1 MHMNNGIESVT
12 TSALSLALDAASLRH
27 QAISAN
33 IANIQ
38 TQGYVPQRVSFETQ
52 LVSAQR
58 SLREQGFVD
67 PMALSGVRARLEPAV
82 DEDGQPSAIAL
93 DSEVAKMAENAVQ
106 YQALIKGISRH
117 LSLLMS
123 AASDGKK

>member
-1 MHMNNGIESVT
+1 MNNGIESVT
-12 TSALSLALDAASLRH
+12 TLALSLALDAASLRH

-38 TQGYVPQRVSFETQ
+38 TQGYVPQRVSFEAQ

-58 SLREQGFVD
+58 SLREQGFLD
-67 PMALSGVRARLEPAV
+67 PMALSGVRARLEPGVNA
-82 DEDGQPSAIAL
+82 DGQPTAIGL
-93 DSEVAKMAENAVQ
+93 DSEVAKMAQNAVQ

-117 LSLLMS
+117 FSLLMS

>member
-1 MHMNNGIESVT
+1 MNNGIESIT

-38 TQGYVPQRVSFETQ
+38 TQGYVPQRVSFEGQ
-52 LVSAQR
+52 LDNARR

-67 PMALSGVRARLEPAV
+67 PLALSGVRARLEPSV
-82 DEDGQPSAIAL
+82 EEDGQPSAIQL
-93 DSEVAKMAENAVQ
+93 DSEVAHMAQNAVQ

-117 LSLLMS
+117 LSVLMM

>member
-1 MHMNNGIESVT
+1 MNNGIESVT
-12 TSALSLALDAASLRH
+12 SSLLSLALDAASLRH

-38 TQGYVPQRVSFETQ
+38 TQGYVPQRVSFEAQ
-52 LVSAQR
+52 LVNAQR
-58 SLREQGFVD
+58 SLKEQGFVD
-67 PMALSGVRARLEPAV
+67 PMALSGVRARLEPALGA
-82 DEDGQPSAIAL
+82 DGQPSAIEL
-93 DSEVAKMAENAVQ
+93 DSEVAQMAQNAVQ
-106 YQALIKGISRH
+106 YQALVKGISRH

>member
-1 MHMNNGIESVT
+1 MNNGIESVT
-12 TSALSLALDAASLRH
+12 SSLLSLALDAASLRH

-38 TQGYVPQRVSFETQ
+38 TQGYVPQRVSFEAQ
-52 LVSAQR
+52 LVNAQR
-58 SLREQGFVD
+58 SLKEQGFVD
-67 PMALSGVRARLEPAV
+67 PMALSGVRARLEPALGA
-82 DEDGQPSAIAL
+82 DGQPSAIEL
-93 DSEVAKMAENAVQ
+93 DSEVAQMAQNAVQ